1 MRSPDR
7 PVEFVLR
14 AVATKDYL
22 PCARPP
28 WIKPRVIDT
37 KNDFV
42 SELDGS
48 MAVRVGFLKLG
59 CIGSA
64 SLLEFMLDER
74 AERQDIDVRVVGSG
88 AKLGVE
94 QAEEVAQRILEFK
107 PQLVVVTSPNATLPG
122 PKRAREIL
130 KGAGVPTVVVSDS
143 PGKKAAQELEQQG
156 FGYIIV
162 EADSM
167 IGARREFLDPLE
179 MVLFNLDV
187 TRVLAV
193 TGALNLLA
201 AEIDRAIEAI
211 KKGIALTL
219 PRIVVDKEKAIKAA
233 SFSNPYSASKAIAAY
248 ETARRVGDLTVEA
261 CFVVKEWERYTQL
274 ASAAHEMM
282 RQAARLADE
291 AREIEKS
298 QDTVSRMPH
307 YDDGSILQK
316 RRLIEK
322 PTRP

>member
-1 MRSPDR
+1 M
-7 PVEFVLR
+7 
-14 AVATKDYL
+14 
-22 PCARPP
+22 
-28 WIKPRVIDT
+28 KPRLESSVIGA
-37 KNDFV
+37 NSDFV
-42 SELDGS
+42 SEQDES
-48 MAVRVGFLKLG
+48 MVVKVGFLKLG

-74 AERQDIDVRVVGSG
+74 AERQDVDVRVVGAG
-88 AKLGVE
+88 AKLGAE
-94 QAEEVAQRILEFK
+94 QAEELAQRLLEFK

-122 PKRAREIL
+122 PKKARQII
-130 KGAGVPTVVVSDS
+130 KGAGIPTIVVSDS

-187 TRVLAV
+187 ARVLAV
-193 TGALNLLA
+193 TGALNLLT
-201 AEIDRAIEAI
+201 AEIDRAIDAI
-211 KKGIALTL
+211 KKGASLTL

-233 SFSNPYSASKAIAAY
+233 SFSNPYSASKAIAAF
-248 ETARRVGDLTVEA
+248 ETARRVADLTVEA
-261 CFVVKEWERYTQL
+261 CFVLKEWERYTQV

-282 RQAARLADE
+282 RQAALLADE

-307 YDDGSILQK
+307 YDDGTIMQK
-316 RRLIEK
+316 RNLIEK
-322 PTRP
+322 PTKS

>member
-1 MRSPDR
+1 MG
-7 PVEFVLR
+7 E
-14 AVATKDYL
+14 
-22 PCARPP
+22 PCGLMVVK
-28 WIKPRVIDT
+28 I
-37 KNDFV
+37 
-42 SELDGS
+42 
-48 MAVRVGFLKLG
+48 GFLKLG
-59 CIGSA
+59 CVGSA
-64 SLLEFMLDER
+64 LLLEFMLDER
-74 AERQDIDVRVVGSG
+74 AERQDADVRVIGAG

-94 QAEEVAQRILEFK
+94 QAEDIARRLLEFK

-122 PKRAREIL
+122 PKRAREIIRS
-130 KGAGVPTVVVSDS
+130 AGIPTIVVSDS

-187 TRVLAV
+187 TRVLAIS
-193 TGALNLLA
+193 GALNLLT

-211 KKGIALTL
+211 NKGMEVAM
-219 PRIVVDKEKAIKAA
+219 PKIVVDKEKAIKAA

-248 ETARRVGDLTVEA
+248 ETARRVADTTVEA

-274 ASAAHEMM
+274 VSAAHEMM

-291 AREIEKS
+291 SREMEKS
-298 QDTVSRMPH
+298 LDGVYRMPH

-316 RRLIEK
+316 RKLIEK
-322 PTRP
+322 PTKP

>member
-1 MRSPDR
+1 
-7 PVEFVLR
+7 V
-14 AVATKDYL
+14 K
-22 PCARPP
+22 
-28 WIKPRVIDT
+28 KPRVIDVET
-37 KNDFV
+37 GSV
-42 SELDGS
+42 SEAGES
-48 MAVRVGFLKLG
+48 MGTRVGFLKLG

-64 SLLEFMLDER
+64 LLLEFTLDER
-74 AERQDIDVRVVGSG
+74 AERQDIDVRVVGAG

-94 QAEEVAQRILEFK
+94 QAEEVAQRLLEFK

-122 PKRAREIL
+122 PKKAREII
-130 KGAGVPTVVVSDS
+130 KAAGIPTIVVSDS
-143 PGKKAAQELEQQG
+143 PGKKATQELEQQG

-193 TGALNLLA
+193 SGALSLVTT
-201 AEIDRAIEAI
+201 EIDRVIEEI
-211 KKGIALTL
+211 KKGDAVTL
-219 PRIVVDKEKAIKAA
+219 PRIVLDKEKAIKGA
-233 SFSNPYSASKAIAAY
+233 SFSNPYAASKATAAY
-248 ETARRVGDLTVEA
+248 EAARRVADLTVEA

-274 ASAAHEMM
+274 TSAAHEMM
-282 RQAARLADE
+282 RVAARLADD

-298 QDTVSRMPH
+298 QDAVSRMPH
-307 YDDGSILQK
+307 YDDGTILRK

-322 PTRP
+322 PTKP

>member
-1 MRSPDR
+1 
-7 PVEFVLR
+7 LGG
-14 AVATKDYL
+14 VAGQFTPL
-22 PCARPP
+22 SERFLQVFPGQEQ
-28 WIKPRVIDT
+28 WFKPRVIDT
-37 KNDFV
+37 NSDFIP
-42 SELDGS
+42 EPDGP
-48 MAVRVGFLKLG
+48 MVVKVGFLKLG

-64 SLLEFMLDER
+64 LLLEFMLDER
-74 AERQDIDVRVVGSG
+74 AERQDVDVRVVGAG

-94 QAEEVAQRILEFK
+94 QSEEVAQRLLEFK

-122 PKRAREIL
+122 PKRAREVI
-130 KGAGVPTVVVSDS
+130 KGAGIPTIVISDS

-156 FGYIIV
+156 FGYMIV

-193 TGALNLLA
+193 TGALNLLT
-201 AEIDRAIEAI
+201 AEIDRAIDAL
-211 KKGIALTL
+211 KKNLQVPL
-219 PRIVVDKEKAIKAA
+219 PRIVVDKERAIKAA

-248 ETARRVGDLTVEA
+248 ETARRVADMTVEA
-261 CFVVKEWERYTQL
+261 CFVVKEWERYTQF

-282 RQAARLADE
+282 RQAARLADD
-291 AREIEKS
+291 AREIDKS
-298 QDTVSRMPH
+298 QDAVSRMPH

-316 RRLIEK
+316 RKLIEK
-322 PTRP
+322 PTKP